1 MKPSAMIVFAGL
13 ITIVSGVARAQAPAR
28 NGNVWD
34 GKSHQPSA
42 GAVRSNEHAAGIAP
56 PQPQQQN
63 ENEFVEKQAKALV
76 DKTHREVGQSP
87 RPH

>member
-1 MKPSAMIVFAGL
+1 MTRCATILVAGL
-13 ITIVSGVARAQAPAR
+13 MAVGSGAALAQAPAR

-42 GAVRSNEHAAGIAP
+42 GAVQSNENAAGVTP

-63 ENEFVEKQAKALV
+63 ENDFVEKQAKALV
-76 DKTHREVGQSP
+76 DKTHREVGEAP
-87 RPH
+87 RP